1 MTRRL
6 PAWRPLVL
14 FSGRVL
20 LLFWMV
26 ANLAF
31 LGLNMAGNNP
41 VDLYLDARVPPDQR
55 ERIKAYYGYDQSAAE
70 RYQRFMTALVHGE
83 LGYSFTRKKAVADVL
98 PKPML
103 RSLALGFCACAMAV
117 VGACLLLW
125 ARQPHAGAP
134 RLLQRLATLVHQIL
148 LVTPSFLIAILL
160 LQWVAV
166 RWRWFPLYGSSVAG
180 GVVSPSH
187 LVLPSLAVALPFSA
201 YLVTYLQEHLADHRH
216 QSWYQSARGR
226 GISEARLFWNHQLR
240 MALPLLLQIIGLY
253 LPALCSGVLI
263 VENIF
268 GWSGM
273 GLVMIDAVTGRDIP
287 LLVGAALW
295 SAWLT
300 TLGYQFADRQR
311 RRLITTGVTA

>member
-1 MTRRL
+1 M
-6 PAWRPLVL
+6 
-14 FSGRVL
+14 FFFFGRVL

-31 LGLNMAGNNP
+31 VCLHVAGNNP
-41 VDLYLDARVPPDQR
+41 VDLYLDARLTPEQR
-55 ERIKAYYGYDQSAAE
+55 ERIKAYYGYDQSAAV
-70 RYQRFMTALVHGE
+70 RYQRFMGTLVRGE

-103 RSLALGFCACAMAV
+103 RSLALGVCACAGAV
-117 VGACLLLW
+117 FIACLLLW
-125 ARQPHAGAP
+125 TRQPRAGAP
-134 RLLQRLATLVHQIL
+134 RWLQRLGYALHQIL
-148 LVTPSFLIAILL
+148 LVTPSFLIAVLL

-166 RWRWFPLYGSSVAG
+166 RWRWFPLYGSAGAG

-201 YLVTYLQEHLADHRH
+201 YLVTYLQEHLANHYQ
-216 QSWYQSARGR
+216 QSWYLSARGR

-240 MALPLLLQIIGLY
+240 MAVPLLLQIIGLY

-273 GLVMIDAVTGRDIP
+273 GLIMIDAVTGRDYP

-300 TLGYQFADRQR
+300 TLGYQFADSQR
-311 RRLITTGVTA
+311 RRLVYTGVTA